1 MYLKYLLSSIRRRAP
16 SLGENEKMI
25 RYSEKD
31 FINEIRLMVSNN
43 ASEQEISYRALEL
56 MNSSIDWREEF
67 RDFALDLIS
76 IIEPSFYM
84 TNDEILENIN
94 LLGKKYYPWNEYWKI
109 LHLWRKGYK
118 EPKTTVYPVM
128 GDK

>member
-1 MYLKYLLSSIRRRAP
+1 
-16 SLGENEKMI
+16 MI

-31 FINEIRLMVSNN
+31 FINEIKLMVSNN

-76 IIEPSFYM
+76 IIEPGFYM
-84 TNDEILENIN
+84 TNDEILENLN
-94 LLGKKYYPWNEYWKI
+94 LLDKKYYP
-109 LHLWRKGYK
+109 
-118 EPKTTVYPVM
+118 
-128 GDK
+128 

>member
-1 MYLKYLLSSIRRRAP
+1 
-16 SLGENEKMI
+16 MI

-31 FINEIRLMVSNN
+31 FINEIKSMVINN
-43 ASEQEISYRALEL
+43 ASKQDISYRSLEL

-76 IIEPSFYM
+76 IIEPGFYM

-94 LLGKKYYPWNEYWKI
+94 LLGKKYYP
-109 LHLWRKGYK
+109 
-118 EPKTTVYPVM
+118 
-128 GDK
+128 

>member
-1 MYLKYLLSSIRRRAP
+1 MKLMFQARVRKRAP

-76 IIEPSFYM
+76 IIEPGFYM

-94 LLGKKYYPWNEYWKI
+94 LLGKKYYP
-109 LHLWRKGYK
+109 
-118 EPKTTVYPVM
+118 
-128 GDK
+128 

>member
-1 MYLKYLLSSIRRRAP
+1 
-16 SLGENEKMI
+16 MI

-31 FINEIRLMVSNN
+31 FINEIKLMVSNN

-76 IIEPSFYM
+76 IIAPGFYM
-84 TNDEILENIN
+84 TNDEILKNIIHEMNIGKYHTYVEKDIKN
-94 LLGKKYYPWNEYWKI
+94 LK
-109 LHLWRKGYK
+109 
-118 EPKTTVYPVM
+118 
-128 GDK
+128 

>member
-1 MYLKYLLSSIRRRAP
+1 
-16 SLGENEKMI
+16 MI

-31 FINEIRLMVSNN
+31 FINEIRLMVINN

-76 IIEPSFYM
+76 MI
-84 TNDEILENIN
+84 
-94 LLGKKYYPWNEYWKI
+94 
-109 LHLWRKGYK
+109 
-118 EPKTTVYPVM
+118 
-128 GDK
+128 

>member
-1 MYLKYLLSSIRRRAP
+1 
-16 SLGENEKMI
+16 MI

-31 FINEIRLMVSNN
+31 FINEIKLMVSNN

-84 TNDEILENIN
+84 TNHEILENIN
-94 LLGKKYYPWNEYWKI
+94 LLGKKYYP
-109 LHLWRKGYK
+109 
-118 EPKTTVYPVM
+118 
-128 GDK
+128 

>member
-1 MYLKYLLSSIRRRAP
+1 
-16 SLGENEKMI
+16 MI

-76 IIEPSFYM
+76 I
-84 TNDEILENIN
+84 
-94 LLGKKYYPWNEYWKI
+94 
-109 LHLWRKGYK
+109 
-118 EPKTTVYPVM
+118 
-128 GDK
+128 

>member
-1 MYLKYLLSSIRRRAP
+1 MFWARVRKRAP

-76 IIEPSFYM
+76 IIEPGFYM

-94 LLGKKYYPWNEYWKI
+94 LLGKNIIHEMNIGKYYPYVEV
-109 LHLWRKGYK
+109 KGYK
-118 EPKTTVYPVM
+118 EPKTT
-128 GDK
+128 

>member
-1 MYLKYLLSSIRRRAP
+1 M
-16 SLGENEKMI
+16 GENEKMI

-67 RDFALDLIS
+67 RDFALDLIG
-76 IIEPSFYM
+76 IIEPGFYM

-94 LLGKKYYPWNEYWKI
+94 LLSKKYYP
-109 LHLWRKGYK
+109 
-118 EPKTTVYPVM
+118 
-128 GDK
+128 

>member
-1 MYLKYLLSSIRRRAP
+1 M
-16 SLGENEKMI
+16 GENEKMI